1 MILNISQNIFCENS
15 ENIDHMIIIKKS
27 CETQFVP
34 RIGEKIYNH
43 MWKDDEGT
51 RIADV
56 CYDIEAQF
64 CDIVLEKLV
73 VEDTKEDIDY
83 LAKFHSWETI

>member
-1 MILNISQNIFCENS
+1 MLLNIRQNIFCENL
-15 ENIDHMIIIKKS
+15 ENIEHMITIKKS
-27 CETQFVP
+27 CDAQFFP

-56 CYDIEAQF
+56 CYDIEAQS

-73 VEDTKEDIDY
+73 IEDTKEEIVY
-83 LAKFHSWETI
+83 LAKLHSWETI